1 MVQCSDLTNT
11 SIKGEMIFTC
21 PCTYVIMLYNFIIS
35 VVKHIPLQRDGSTN
49 VRVNRSKPHGSAGA
63 CVIWSRPCGSAGARV
78 TWSKYLPSSLSVDL
92 AVPPLPLSL
101 STDNRLSC
109 APPPYRG
116 PKSRNGC
123 LPPAPPRTPS
133 HLLPIPHVVADGE
146 HASHCGFDL
155 HVVLSIYIFNS
166 QPHVHLLSSQPTTRV
181 QTTEPSVT

>member
-35 VVKHIPLQRDGSTN
+35 VVKHIPLQSDGSTN

-101 STDNRLSC
+101 STDKPTLVCTASLPRPEVPKRL
-109 APPPYRG
+109 
-116 PKSRNGC
+116 
-123 LPPAPPRTPS
+123 
-133 HLLPIPHVVADGE
+133 
-146 HASHCGFDL
+146 
-155 HVVLSIYIFNS
+155 
-166 QPHVHLLSSQPTTRV
+166 PTTGPSPH
-181 QTTEPSVT
+181 TIPSVAHTPRRR